1 MKWLCLIFCFVM
13 VGCLKTSDQLRRE
26 KIVDTMSVQM
36 KESQEMMANLN
47 LRLQEFQEK
56 ATNFQGQVEELE
68 HKQKELTTSQTKRI
82 NENLEQLNA
91 QMSAMQK
98 AVDQNSENLK
108 ALQEQ
113 VNSQKKFVS
122 NVTKSLSGMTPAQS
136 NISDLNKAI
145 KLVDQRKYKEAKPLL
160 NDLLTAKLGPAK
172 KNKVYYHL
180 GIVEYVEKD
189 YEECLVLMSKIFT
202 KWPKSSY
209 APKSLLYIARSF
221 RDQGK
226 KDEAKATYQTILKDY
241 AKSRQ
246 ASTAKKELNKI

>member
-1 MKWLCLIFCFVM
+1 MKWRYLVLCILFS
-13 VGCLKTSDQLRRE
+13 GCLKTSEELRRE

-56 ATNFQGQVEELE
+56 AQNFQGQVEELE

-91 QMSAMQK
+91 QMAAMQK
-98 AVDQNSENLK
+98 AVDQNSADLK

-122 NVTKSLSGMTPAQS
+122 KVTKSLSGIGAETSPVAMLDQG
-136 NISDLNKAI
+136 I
-145 KLVDQRKYKEAKPLL
+145 KLVDQKKYKEAKPILSDLL
-160 NDLLTAKLGPAK
+160 NANLSAAK
-172 KNKVYYHL
+172 KNKLYYHL
-180 GIVEYVEKD
+180 GLIEYAEKD
-189 YEECLVLMSKIFT
+189 YEECLVYMSKIFT

-209 APKSLLYIARSF
+209 AAKSLLYIARSF

-226 KDEAKATYQTILKDY
+226 KDEAKASYQTLIKDY
-241 AKSRQ
+241 AGSKHAKI
-246 ASTAKKELNKI
+246 ASAEIKKI